1 MTPGDTFDIKL
12 TPNQYQMCHLVCI
25 CSHLGGWPVDRLD
38 GRLAGWLAGWLA
50 DWLTGRLPL
59 DVPGTLDVPGMSPG

>member
-12 TPNQYQMCHLVCI
+12 MSNQYQMCHLVCI

-50 DWLTGRLPL
+50 G
-59 DVPGTLDVPGMSPG
+59 